1 MSFVCGVVQH
11 RSRSPLDK
19 GRWSWPLGRLE
30 LRDEDVRAY
39 TPIFLGRFALLIP
52 YSRIARAVATPS
64 RWGGRLRLLRVGAS
78 GDVTIA
84 TLNDSYRRIGEVLQ
98 EKGVDVVDG

>member
-11 RSRSPLDK
+11 RSHSPLEK

-30 LRDEDVRAY
+30 LHDEEARTY
-39 TPIFLGRFALLIP
+39 TPIFLGRFALRIP
-52 YSRIARAVATPS
+52 YSGIARAVATPS
-64 RWGGRLRLLRVGAS
+64 RLGGRLRLQPADAS

-84 TLNDSYRRIGEVLQ
+84 TLNDGYRRIADVLQ
-98 EKGVDVVDG
+98 EKGIDVVDR